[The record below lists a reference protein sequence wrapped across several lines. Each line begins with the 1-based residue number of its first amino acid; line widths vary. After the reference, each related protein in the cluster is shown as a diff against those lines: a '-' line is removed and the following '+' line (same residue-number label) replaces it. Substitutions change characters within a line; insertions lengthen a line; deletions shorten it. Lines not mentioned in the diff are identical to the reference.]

1 MENSTAQP
9 LPPPNSGT
17 VQMKVSE
24 ILDKAAD
31 VIAERGHWRGGYKRP
46 GDDPATCP
54 VCVLGAINV
63 ATGSSPDTEAGF
75 KVPGTASA
83 AANALADHLGLNPG
97 DDLIDLLGNEW
108 NDNDAESAED
118 VVRELRA
125 AAASEREAGR

>member
-1 MENSTAQP
+1 
-9 LPPPNSGT
+9 
-17 VQMKVSE
+17 MKNSE

-31 VIAERGHWRGGYKRP
+31 VIAERGHWRGSYKRP

-63 ATGSSPDTEAGF
+63 ATGSTPDTEAGF

-83 AANALADHLGLNPG
+83 AANALANHLGIDG
-97 DDLIDLLGNEW
+97 DESLIETLGNEW
-108 NDNDAESAED
+108 NDHEVESAEE

-125 AAASEREAGR
+125 AATSERAAGR